1 MRSLIEPLARR
12 QGISLIRLRRLLP
25 NSRQSGS
32 YRLESKG
39 RVRRLLRIALYT
51 ASDRPIKP
59 TCPEW
64 LLRERIESF
73 LCHAGLWKYE
83 RARNVCVGPMAR
95 VPKVDPP
102 GNLGTKVYVS
112 IVRYGSSTETR
123 TFLRTGHG
131 ASRSLRRGLE

>member
-12 QGISLIRLRRLLP
+12 QGISLIRLRQFLP

-64 LLRERIESF
+64 LLESESNLSSVTPDCGNMREHETFVSAPWPGF
-73 LCHAGLWKYE
+73 LKSIL
-83 RARNVCVGPMAR
+83 
-95 VPKVDPP
+95 P
-102 GNLGTKVYVS
+102 GTS
-112 IVRYGSSTETR
+112 AQRYTYQ
-123 TFLRTGHG
+123 L
-131 ASRSLRRGLE
+131 